1 MATFVL
7 GIVTDMGQVS
17 SLGVRQA
24 TLGLV
29 VTSALQVL
37 ALLALSAR
45 QVHEWERA
53 RKEERRAA
61 RASRS
66 GPRTG
71 TQTAPS
77 TARVDS

>member
-1 MATFVL
+1 MATLVL
-7 GIVTDMGQVS
+7 SIVTDMVQVS

-37 ALLALSAR
+37 ALLALSGR

-53 RKEERRAA
+53 RKEERLAGRASAQGDRAA
-61 RASRS
+61 VRLGS
-66 GPRTG
+66 
-71 TQTAPS
+71 
-77 TARVDS
+77 